1 MHGECM
7 DRWNTGDHGAG
18 GAALHL
24 QMTFEWPVGYYR
36 LAPAAGH
43 SGVYG
48 AGLSSP
54 ECDACRATEHVAPC
68 GWLRRSPVVESP

>member
-1 MHGECM
+1 MANA
-7 DRWNTGDHGAG
+7 WIAG
-18 GAALHL
+18 TQVITVLVVPL
-24 QMTFEWPVGYYR
+24 FTWQMTFGWPVGYYR